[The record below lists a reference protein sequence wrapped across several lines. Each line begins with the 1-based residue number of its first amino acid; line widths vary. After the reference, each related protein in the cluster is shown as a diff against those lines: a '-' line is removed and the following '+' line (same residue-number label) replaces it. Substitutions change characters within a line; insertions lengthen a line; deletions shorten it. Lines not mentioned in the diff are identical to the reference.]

1 MKHKIFHF
9 LFLLPIL
16 ILCVGCVTPTP
27 EPWQRPTPAA
37 TATATLTPL
46 PELVIPLTTAT
57 PAVTQNN
64 LAQWLTSQ
72 EQFVTF
78 GQLWQAAGLSN
89 SLRSPLGYTFFVP
102 TNTALAAVV
111 DSATLTNWQNN
122 PTDPTLSNWLL
133 AHVVEGR
140 FNLEALNSLAQLP
153 TLAGSELTLVVND
166 NGLLLNGRVRLAT
179 SQESVAEGL
188 VYGVEGG
195 LVAPAALNQP
205 AVLPSIGQLLE
216 QDGQFGDLLS
226 ALESAGLKEILNNPN
241 SGPYTLFAPTD
252 EAFRSLPAETI
263 TALQNDPTALRDLL
277 LNHLAQG
284 QFAAAYLLQQGSLP
298 AQSGATIT
306 FRQDNLGIWV
316 NNSIQLTNSDIPA
329 SNGYIMV
336 LDRVI
341 QAP

>member
-1 MKHKIFHF
+1 MMHKISRF
-9 LFLLPIL
+9 LFLFALL
-16 ILCVGCVTPTP
+16 TLCVGCVTPTP

-46 PELVIPLTTAT
+46 PELLVPHTTPT

-64 LAQWLTSQ
+64 LAQWLTTQ
-72 EQFVTF
+72 EQFSTF
-78 GQLWQAAGLSN
+78 GQLWQAAGLTN
-89 SLRSPLGYTFFVP
+89 SLRSPLGYTFFIP

-111 DSATLTNWQNN
+111 DQATLTNWQNN
-122 PTDPTLSNWLL
+122 PTDPALSNWLL

-153 TLAGSELTLVVND
+153 TLSGSEFTLTTND
-166 NGLLLNGRVRLAT
+166 AGLLLNGRVRLAT

-188 VYGVEGG
+188 VFGIDGG
-195 LVAPAALNQP
+195 LITPAALNQP

-226 ALESAGLKEILNNPN
+226 ALESAGLQEILNNPN

-252 EAFRSLPAETI
+252 QAFRALPAETI
-263 TALQNDPTALRDLL
+263 ATLQNDPTALRDLL

-284 QFAAAYLLQQGSLP
+284 QFSAVYLLQQGSIP

-306 FRQDNLGIWV
+306 FREDNLGIWV

-336 LDRVI
+336 LDGVI
-341 QAP
+341 QTP